1 MIFHTCIMNQYKI
14 ASMCYRGGT
23 GPGDILCKPRRVL
36 VCILEQP
43 RVDNSSTGL
52 LKSGAHWEEFVFIGL
67 SPVMCFI
74 EINTIFAINRCIV

>member
-1 MIFHTCIMNQYKI
+1 MIFHTCIMNQDTI

-36 VCILEQP
+36 VCVLELP

-52 LKSGAHWEEFVFIGL
+52 LKSGAHLGGICLHWLKSGHVFYMI
-67 SPVMCFI
+67 S
-74 EINTIFAINRCIV
+74 TIFAINRCIA

>member
-1 MIFHTCIMNQYKI
+1 MNQDKI

-36 VCILEQP
+36 VCVLEQP

-52 LKSGAHWEEFVFIGL
+52 LKSGAHLGGIGL
-67 SPVMCFI
+67 HWLKSVMCFI
-74 EINTIFAINRCIV
+74 EINTIFTINRCIV